1 MYLKRLEIVGFKS
14 FADAFEME
22 FQEGISCIVGPNGC
36 GKSNIADAI
45 RWALGSQSPTELR
58 ADRMEDVIF
67 SGTVQRKSQGMAEV
81 VLTFDNSKRELDLDF
96 DEVAVTRRLFRS
108 GDSEY
113 LMNGNRCRLMDITD
127 LIVDR
132 GLGSN
137 GYWMLEKNMTDTII
151 ESGPSD
157 RRFLF
162 DEAAGIVKYKM
173 QRHRA
178 ELKLN
183 AAGADLERLDDII
196 SEVERNVSALRKQV
210 SAFRRWEKAERRIT
224 EIRCLRGHRTLQ
236 ESGEKLG
243 TLEDKMKLCIG
254 REQKASAAVSAAT
267 ARQSQARVALEKAQ
281 IRLDS
286 EHSQCA
292 DLDGSMSRIH
302 EQLAVTEE
310 RRRNTSSRIE
320 NSLMESSDE
329 KKRAEQHGKDANE
342 LINREVSLRKMI
354 GDAEKDLKKASC
366 DTEQAEKHFAESAGE
381 LEKVREEYRMISET
395 VMSLQKQYTDSIRDR
410 ERARQEIEH
419 ALDRK
424 QELESA
430 AGELKNSLEEA
441 GSRLGE
447 INFEKE
453 KLKTS
458 LEDTRSARE
467 DVSGE
472 ISELQSLIRSLEM
485 EAGLLQARINGLRE
499 AEPSSRDGHP
509 VISSHMLVRG
519 GMGIAVGAWL
529 DAFQDSMIWD
539 NPGILPDGSNG
550 ERYYLNLMEPS
561 RPDIPEGAIWLPD
574 CLEEGSHN
582 SLRNLLAGAV
592 VAPDREKATQ
602 WFFSGTGLDIVTI
615 EGDLFRKD
623 GLVRLGVPE
632 SGGGV
637 IEREAL
643 ALEAEKKAH
652 DHMCE
657 LEIRRSAETELLE
670 KLKVYEASFEDLRRQ
685 ISVNEMEEASLQATA
700 TGYGKRMS
708 ELHSELKAIENKL
721 PALRRISQEQD
732 SVENTEKLQLHR
744 EDMDRLSA
752 SLQKIE
758 KRRENLGSELNG
770 LIREENRLKLELSKH
785 ETSLKQTE
793 TDRKR
798 FQAGSSEASDRSA
811 GIDERVRE
819 LKDAGIALNDS
830 IAGFKEKLEDLSV
843 RRKEAE
849 NRRTEASRERADWLE
864 RSKQADEELTLQRE
878 ELSSSRFDKALVSG
892 EMEIVRSRFED
903 LKGKELT
910 LPDEDSRYWEYSN
923 EKLLSELEKQMGY
936 RENLG
941 PVNMLA
947 VAEYEEARK
956 RIEFLGEQRADL
968 NEARESLM
976 SAISEINRTAARK
989 FDETFVEVRKHFK
1002 EMFRSLFGG
1011 GEADIIALDSEDPLE
1026 GGVQIVARPPGK
1038 KLENIT
1044 ALSSGERAMTAAALL
1059 FAMYLVK
1066 PSPFC
1071 VLDELDAPLDDTNVD
1086 NYINLLRGFVR
1097 RTQFI
1102 VITHNKR
1109 TMEAADR
1116 LFGITMAEKGV
1127 SSMTSVSLEKA
1138 RSLSDNETSA

>member
-22 FQEGISCIVGPNGC
+22 FLEGISCIVGPNGC

-58 ADRMEDVIF
+58 ADRMEDIIF

-96 DEVAVTRRLFRS
+96 DEVTVTRRLFRS

-113 LMNGNRCRLMDITD
+113 LLNGNRCRLMDITD

-137 GYWMLEKNMTDTII
+137 GYWILEKNMTDTII

-196 SEVERNVSALRKQV
+196 YEVKRNVSSLRSQV
-210 SAFRRWEKAERRIT
+210 SAFRRWERAERRIT
-224 EIRCLRGHRTLQ
+224 EIRCLMDHRTLQ
-236 ESGEKLG
+236 ESAANLRKL
-243 TLEDKMKLCIG
+243 EEKMKLCSG
-254 REQKASAAVSAAT
+254 SEQKATAAVSAST
-267 ARQSQARVALEKAQ
+267 ARQSQARIALEKAQ
-281 IRLDS
+281 IRLDG

-292 DLDGSMSRIH
+292 IIDGEMSRIH

-310 RRRNTSSRIE
+310 RNRNTSSRIE
-320 NSLMESSDE
+320 SLLRESSNE
-329 KKRAEQHGKDANE
+329 KKRAEE
-342 LINREVSLRKMI
+342 LRQNADELMKSERSLRKRI
-354 GDAEKDLKKASC
+354 SDAESNLEKASC
-366 DTEQAEKHFAESAGE
+366 GNEQAEKHFAESTSE
-381 LEKVREEYRMISET
+381 LEKAREEYRMISDT
-395 VMSLQKQYTDSIRDR
+395 VQSLQKEYTDNLRDR
-410 ERARQEIEH
+410 ERAKQEIEH
-419 ALDRK
+419 ALERR

-430 AGELKNSLEEA
+430 VGELESNLEISEA
-441 GSRLGE
+441 RLVE
-447 INFEKE
+447 IRTEKE
-453 KLKTS
+453 KLET
-458 LEDTRSARE
+458 ARE
-467 DVSGE
+467 ETRTVREDISDE
-472 ISELQSLIRSLEM
+472 ISEVQSLIRSMEM
-485 EAGLLQARINGLRE
+485 EAGLLQARIRSLRE
-499 AEPSSRDGHP
+499 AEPSSREGQP
-509 VISSHMLVRG
+509 VISSRMSVRV

-529 DAFQDSMIWD
+529 DSFQDSMIWD
-539 NPGILPDGSNG
+539 SPGVLPDGDNG
-550 ERYYLNLMEPS
+550 ERYYLNFREPA
-561 RPDIPEGAIWLPD
+561 RPEIPDGAVWLPD
-574 CLEEGSHN
+574 CLEEDSHS
-582 SLRNLLAGAV
+582 SLRNLFAGAI
-592 VAPDREKATQ
+592 VAPDRGKAAQ
-602 WFFSGTGLDIVTI
+602 WFFSGIDLDIVTKK
-615 EGDLFRKD
+615 GDLFRKD

-643 ALEAEKKAH
+643 ALEAEKKVLGH
-652 DHMCE
+652 TRE
-657 LEIRRSAETELLE
+657 LGTRRSAETELLE
-670 KLKVYEASFEDLRRQ
+670 RLKVSEASFEDLRIQ
-685 ISVNEMEEASLQATA
+685 ISVNEREEASLQATV

-708 ELHSELKAIENKL
+708 ELHSELKAIEEKL
-721 PALRRISQEQD
+721 PALRQISREQD
-732 SVENTEKLQLHR
+732 SVENTEKLQLSR
-744 EDMDRLSA
+744 EGMDRLSA
-752 SLQKIE
+752 TLQEIE
-758 KRRENLGSELNG
+758 KRRENLGAELNS
-770 LIREENRLKLELSKH
+770 LIREENRAKLELSKH

-798 FQAGSSEASDRSA
+798 LLAGSSEADERS
-811 GIDERVRE
+811 GEIDERIRE
-819 LKDAGIALNDS
+819 LRDRGTELNDS
-830 IAGFKEKLEDLSV
+830 IVEFRMKLESV
-843 RRKEAE
+843 SVLREEAE
-849 NRRTEASRERADWLE
+849 NSRTEASRERADWLE
-864 RSKQADEELTLQRE
+864 RSKQADEELMLQRE
-878 ELSSSRFDKALVSG
+878 ELSATREEKASVSG
-892 EMEIVRSRFED
+892 EMEIVRSRFEE
-903 LKGKELT
+903 LNGKELT
-910 LPDEDSRYWEYSN
+910 LPDEDSRYWEHSD
-923 EKLLSELEKQMGY
+923 EKLFQELEKQMGY

-956 RIEFLGEQRADL
+956 RVEFLDGQRNDL
-968 NEARESLM
+968 SDAVESLV

-1002 EMFRSLFGG
+1002 DMFTSLFGG
-1011 GEADIIALDSEDPLE
+1011 GEADIIALDSEDSLE

-1059 FAMYLVK
+1059 FALYLVK

-1071 VLDELDAPLDDTNVD
+1071 LLDELDAPLDDANVD
-1086 NYINLLRGFVR
+1086 NFINLLRGFVQ

-1116 LFGITMAEKGV
+1116 LFGITMAEMGV

-1138 RSLSDNETSA
+1138 HMISEG